1 MKPRKIPRGTFLLG
15 GLAGG
20 ALAVALQVLGIFGL
34 TQVLRWG
41 PLEAGIDRI
50 LTISMIFA
58 GFPAFLA
65 AGGVARLVSHRLAE
79 KPDGGLGTA
88 VMRGALA
95 MAAAGLGL
103 ALLCAVPLDALPEK
117 PLHWAPMFGVGALAG
132 ALAGAAIAVL
142 TRMRQR
148 RHAGRAAILGENA

>member
-15 GLAGG
+15 GSVGG
-20 ALAVALQVLGIFGL
+20 ALGIALQVLGIFGL

-50 LTISMIFA
+50 LSISLIFA
-58 GFPAFLA
+58 GFPTFLA

-79 KPDGGLGTA
+79 KPAGGLGRA
-88 VMRGALA
+88 VLRGALA
-95 MAAAGLGL
+95 MAAAGMGL

-117 PLHWAPMFGVGALAG
+117 PQHWAPMFGVGALAG
-132 ALAGAAIAVL
+132 AVTGAAIGVL
-142 TRMRQR
+142 VAMRQR
-148 RHAGRAAILGENA
+148 RHAARTAILEENA